1 MVRHNDYL
9 AIGCMGLCIRD
20 TNGREN
26 YSNSIDYILIG
37 KYETTLSLK
46 NQCKKIAHI
55 LHRSTP
61 KTPITTSYLQIR
73 LHLLLA
79 PRPKL
84 LSYARTALPL
94 RLLPHNK
101 VLPQRMIQATPGYD
115 YAKKERK
122 KKSIN
127 HNSVPRESWEF
138 TYDKRRSAKRS
149 RPGKTRHRAQCRRRR
164 WGHGGGA
171 TREIGGISELGV
183 VDVWGKG

>member
-26 YSNSIDYILIG
+26 YSNSINYILIG

-115 YAKKERK
+115 YARKERK
-122 KKSIN
+122 KSQSITILCQERVGYVLTISAVLRRV
-127 HNSVPRESWEF
+127 HVRGKRGIELSV
-138 TYDKRRSAKRS
+138 
-149 RPGKTRHRAQCRRRR
+149 RAVD
-164 WGHGGGA
+164 
-171 TREIGGISELGV
+171 GV
-183 VDVWGKG
+183 AEEEPLEE